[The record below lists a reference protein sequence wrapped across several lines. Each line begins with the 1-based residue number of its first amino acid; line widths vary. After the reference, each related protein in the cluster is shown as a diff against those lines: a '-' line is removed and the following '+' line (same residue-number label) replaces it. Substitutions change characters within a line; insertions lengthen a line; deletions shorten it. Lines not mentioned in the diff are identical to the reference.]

1 MIVIKVIFIAL
12 ITAIFS
18 VYLKKYSPE
27 LAVFLSISA
36 GVLIISL
43 IFDYFSGFIDYI
55 KAFFDNS
62 GIDGNIFKT
71 ILKVLVV
78 AYLVEFSIDLIRDLG
93 ENGLAD
99 KVLLV
104 GKMVIMSLSLP
115 IVFSL
120 IEAITSVVNGG
131 I

>member
-1 MIVIKVIFIAL
+1 MIIIKVIFIAL
-12 ITAIFS
+12 IAAIFS

-36 GVLIISL
+36 GVLIIYL
-43 IFDYFSGFIDYI
+43 ILDYFGGFVDYI
-55 KAFFDNS
+55 KDFFDNS
-62 GIDGNIFKT
+62 GIDTGIFK
-71 ILKVLVV
+71 IVFKVLIV

-93 ENGLAD
+93 ESGLAD

-104 GKMVIMSLSLP
+104 GKIVIISLSLP

-120 IEAITSVVNGG
+120 IEAIASVVNGG